1 MKITTEEVDHVAV
14 LARLK
19 FSEEEKERF
28 VSQLN
33 SILEYMGQLGRLDT
47 SSVEPT
53 FHAVT
58 QKNVFREDV
67 VQPSLDL
74 ERTLA
79 NGPDPD
85 RGFFRVPKIIE

>member
-53 FHAVT
+53 FHAVS
-58 QKNVFREDV
+58 QENVFREDI

>member
-1 MKITTEEVDHVAV
+1 MKIMKEEVDHVAV
-14 LARLK
+14 LARLQ

-33 SILEYMGQLGRLDT
+33 SILEYMGELEKIDT

-53 FHAVT
+53 FHAVNLR
-58 QKNVFREDV
+58 NVFREDI
-67 VQPSLDL
+67 VQPSLNLDL
-74 ERTLA
+74 TLA

>member
-53 FHAVT
+53 FHAVS